1 MPYLLTR
8 FKLVIDI
15 IFTGKRWSCG
25 TLFCIF
31 YTFFPS
37 SFIGPNILQSNPVL
51 LVQFKQQA
59 NLKFYM
65 FQCWYYYVACGKTK
79 NPVPNFG
86 NYSPNFM
93 CSQFLP
99 AFNFDILGVILIY
112 FNLIIFSDDL
122 LAKIS
127 SLLCSTFC
135 WWDLYFAYFD
145 QKQTLIYSETHVKL
159 VGLTVL
165 FLPFHLY
172 ISFCFYTYVSFIY
185 CSFFLQLYITPFL

>member
-1 MPYLLTR
+1 
-8 FKLVIDI
+8 
-15 IFTGKRWSCG
+15 
-25 TLFCIF
+25 
-31 YTFFPS
+31 
-37 SFIGPNILQSNPVL
+37 
-51 LVQFKQQA
+51 
-59 NLKFYM
+59 
-65 FQCWYYYVACGKTK
+65 
-79 NPVPNFG
+79 
-86 NYSPNFM
+86 
-93 CSQFLP
+93 
-99 AFNFDILGVILIY
+99 
-112 FNLIIFSDDL
+112 LIIFSDDL

-185 CSFFLQLYITPFL
+185 CSFFLQLYITPFCNYMPLCLGIHEYYSHYSISLSDRLHKTFLPLQALGKKMFWIPAVHISGFLIKRRGTDILPSHTE